1 MDATPLNDRRPTAE
15 QSMEPVGEVPAS
27 TGGAVDIDRILGR
40 IPIVLVFLEPPDD
53 SDARQALEGMGRHLV
68 DFGRDRVQ
76 LLAVARR
83 SSAEVQRLDDQ
94 VPGNVRILA
103 DPDGS
108 LAERFEGEYDEGRPT
123 TVLIDVNG
131 QLAASWNDDPSPDL
145 AVDLLRRIDT
155 WES

>member
-1 MDATPLNDRRPTAE
+1 MDSTDVNDPRSADHSPTG
-15 QSMEPVGEVPAS
+15 PVGEVPAS
-27 TGGAVDIDRILGR
+27 TGGLVDIDRILGR

-53 SDARQALEGMGRHLV
+53 SDARAALQGMGRHLV

-83 SSAEVQRLDDQ
+83 SVAEVERIDDG

-103 DPDGS
+103 DPDGA
-108 LAERFEGEYDEGRPT
+108 LAERFGGAYTEGRPT

-131 QLAASWNDDPSPDL
+131 QPAASWNDEPSPDL
-145 AVDLLRRIDT
+145 AVDLLTRIDT
-155 WES
+155 WEA